1 MKSKICLSILVLSL
15 SFQSIKAQTIE
26 PNLKWGKPTEEEL
39 KMTVYDIDKDAD
51 ALVLYHQTSVNYNF
65 VNGDFKVFYRIKS
78 RLKILK
84 PEGKRVA
91 DESIMYYENETNR
104 VRKEAVLGLKATAYN
119 LESGKVV
126 KTKMENSMVNT
137 ERLDKNKMLLKF
149 SVPQVKVGTVIEY
162 EYRIESDYY
171 GDIRDWY
178 AQHDIPV
185 LYTQYELSIPEW
197 FKFNIEET
205 GVNTLER
212 QRNSGSMTLAFNNG
226 ENMFLSTDERTFTGH
241 NLPAIKDDNWI
252 WHAEDYGN
260 KVTAELSGIY
270 IPGEI
275 HKSYSSTWMDVD
287 KQLMGDED
295 FGDRIKSSSP
305 LKNEILAAGIP
316 DIADKTERAAAVWQL
331 LKKKVRWNKEYAIWG
346 KSSSKVL
353 KEGTG
358 SNADINFLY
367 MNMLKDAGIET
378 TPIVLRLRNSGILP
392 LSHSSL
398 KYLNSFVV
406 GIHTND
412 STMLM
417 MDGSVEDGY
426 FNVLPARLLVEKARA
441 LVKNNDGYWV
451 NLLESANSR
460 IATTIQAELD
470 AEGVLTGFKTSQ
482 LIDESAASL
491 RQSWREAKDSTELI
505 HKKEEHDGIKIEGY
519 QLEGR
524 YDFSP
529 MVKETITFTKQCD
542 AAGDMIYLNP
552 LVFSPIQESI
562 FTDEERNLPV
572 EFPCKGTEVINV
584 IINIPEGYTVDESPK
599 PIVLKMEGIS
609 ARVMGTVKD
618 GRINM
623 LYQLNISKTFFPQS
637 EYKDLKDFF
646 NRLVE
651 STKSIITIKK
661 AG

>member
-1 MKSKICLSILVLSL
+1 MKFKISLSILVFSL

-51 ALVLYHQTSVNYNF
+51 ALILYHQTSVNYNF
-65 VNGDFKVFYRIKS
+65 VNGDFKVVYRIKS
-78 RLKILK
+78 RLKVLK

-104 VRKEAVLGLKATAYN
+104 IRKETVVGLKATAYN

-137 ERLDKNKMLLKF
+137 ERLDKNQMLLKF

-205 GVNTLER
+205 GVNTLES
-212 QRNSGSMTLAFNNG
+212 QRNSGTMNLAFNNG
-226 ENMFLSTDERTFTGH
+226 ENTFLSTEERTFTGR

-295 FGDRIKSSSP
+295 FGGRIKTSSP
-305 LKNEILAAGIP
+305 LKNEIFAAGIP

-412 STMLM
+412 STILM

-426 FNVLPARLLVEKARA
+426 FNVLPTRLLVEKARA

-491 RQSWREAKDSTELI
+491 RRSWREAKDSTELI
-505 HKKEEHDGIKIEGY
+505 HKKEEHDGIKIEDY

-524 YDFSP
+524 HDFSP
-529 MVKETITFTKQCD
+529 MVKETTTFTKQCD
-542 AAGDMIYLNP
+542 TAGDMIYLNP

-572 EFPCKGTEVINV
+572 EFPCKGTEIINV

-599 PIVLKMEGIS
+599 PIILKMEGIS
-609 ARVMGTVKD
+609 AKVMGTVKK

-637 EYKDLKDFF
+637 EYKDLKSFF
-646 NRLVE
+646 DRLVE
-651 STKSIITIKK
+651 STKNIITIKK